1 MLASEL
7 EDRIGEGVVHANMAT
22 THEMLCNLEETLI
35 NREKVGGAYVS
46 VTITLLC
53 QESDSC
59 TIIIAVSG
67 TIVLPLP
74 FPLSPSSNSMQ

>member
-35 NREKVGGAYVS
+35 HREKVGGAYVS

-59 TIIIAVSG
+59 SILQWVMLCDCFLLPPPACPPVS
-67 TIVLPLP
+67 
-74 FPLSPSSNSMQ
+74 Q